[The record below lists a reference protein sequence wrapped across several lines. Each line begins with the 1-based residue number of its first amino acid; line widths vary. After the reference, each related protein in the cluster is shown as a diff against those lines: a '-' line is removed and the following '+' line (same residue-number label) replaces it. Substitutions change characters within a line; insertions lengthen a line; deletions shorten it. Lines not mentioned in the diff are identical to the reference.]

1 MNTRGR
7 VILQDLHT
15 HCYLSSDNS
24 WVGSCQRARVFEH
37 TYLAL
42 LEGLGH
48 PQKALQVVWCFQ
60 NPARNMYVSVKPE
73 DSARIYAC
81 SHCPLSGSSSDKEGR
96 VPSSLGVARNET
108 SYQ

>member
-7 VILQDLHT
+7 VILQDLQT
-15 HCYLSSDNS
+15 HSYLSSDNS

-42 LEGLGH
+42 LEGLGY

-60 NPARNMYVSVKPE
+60 NPARNMYVAVKAE
-73 DSARIYAC
+73 DTDRIHGC
-81 SHCPLSGSSSDKEGR
+81 SQCPL
-96 VPSSLGVARNET
+96 LVAHGN
-108 SYQ
+108 S